1 MKLTKEI
8 KQLNLKLNEA
18 IKEELELAEY
28 FEVMTSILND
38 VLIIRR
44 FIEVDE
50 IKEFLTD
57 ITTVNVLSEFYKNE
71 VQDDEDNKFYVN
83 EKEGEMYFVSEQ
95 SFDEFVKNVI
105 SNVESKEDFILN
117 DGLMNIYMSIEFQSF
132 LEY

>member
-28 FEVMTSILND
+28 FEVMTSILNN

-50 IKEFLTD
+50 IKDFLTD
-57 ITTVNVLSEFYKNE
+57 ISTVKMLSKFYDNE
-71 VQDDEDNKFYVN
+71 VQDDEDNKFYVE

-95 SFDEFVKNVI
+95 FFDEFVGNVI
-105 SNVESKEDFILN
+105 SNVDSKSDFILN
-117 DGLMNIYMSIEFQSF
+117 DGLMNVYMSIEFKS
-132 LEY
+132 L